1 MYNKLDETFKNNNFD
16 TLEKFEK
23 YVEENIF
30 KKFSVQYTDYEEKGS
45 TYIIKFKMT
54 ESMPENFTGAVR
66 GEIVRQTK
74 DITVIMR
81 LKDNRGF
88 VMSFSM

>member
-1 MYNKLDETFKNNNFD
+1 
-16 TLEKFEK
+16 
-23 YVEENIF
+23 
-30 KKFSVQYTDYEEKGS
+30 
-45 TYIIKFKMT
+45 MT

-74 DITVIMR
+74 DITVIMQ